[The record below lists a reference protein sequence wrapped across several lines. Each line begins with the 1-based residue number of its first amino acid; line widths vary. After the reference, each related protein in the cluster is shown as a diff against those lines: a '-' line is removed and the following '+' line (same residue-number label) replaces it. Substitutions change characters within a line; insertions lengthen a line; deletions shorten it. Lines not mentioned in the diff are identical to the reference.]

1 VHSPERINLRVM
13 QMYYVCPDTTISARF
28 SLYVNHMLLRN
39 YIIDTLP
46 PLKTTDSAATALRW
60 MAEFR
65 QSHLP
70 VISETGFAGMV
81 CEKDLLKANKPDAP
95 LNSLSIPFSRLYLN
109 EYQHIFDA
117 IKFAANH
124 DLTIIPIL
132 NDKEQYLGLI
142 TIMDIIR
149 ALAEANSVQ
158 NPGGIVVL
166 EVDKKEYTLGAITRI
181 VEAEGAQI
189 LSANA
194 VVGQNPDKVEVTLKI
209 NRVDLTRI
217 LAGFYRNNFEV
228 LASYHQS
235 EFQQDVQSRYDAFMN
250 YLKM

>member
-1 VHSPERINLRVM
+1 
-13 QMYYVCPDTTISARF
+13 
-28 SLYVNHMLLRN
+28 MLLRN
-39 YIIDTLP
+39 YITDTIP
-46 PLKTTDSAATALRW
+46 PLKTTDSAGTALRW
-60 MAEFR
+60 MTEFR
-65 QSHLP
+65 QSNLP
-70 VISETGFAGMV
+70 VISEAGYAGVV
-81 CEKDLLKANKPDAP
+81 CEKDLLKAENPEAP
-95 LNSLSIPFSRLYLN
+95 LISLSVPFSRHFLN

-124 DLTIIPIL
+124 DYTIVPVL

-142 TIMDIIR
+142 TIMEIIK

-166 EVDKKEYTLGAITRI
+166 EVNKSDYSLGSITRI

-189 LSANA
+189 LSSNA
-194 VVGQNPDKVEVTLKI
+194 VVSPDPNIVDVTLKV
-209 NRVDLTRI
+209 NKVDLTRI
-217 LAGFYRNNFEV
+217 LAGFYRNNFDV
-228 LASYHQS
+228 KASYHQS